1 MLFRLKILVPVILF
15 LLPLLSFAQLRVS
28 EYPAQQ
34 TPIVSV
40 AVRDSITAESLPGA
54 ILIMVSANDTLKTA
68 TADDGMVSF
77 MTMEFA
83 SDTVEILTSFVGYKS
98 RRDVLKIPRHSE
110 CRISIGLQEDSMML
124 NEIIVRGDAV
134 AMVVHGDTTIFNS
147 AAFPSMKGDLLKDL
161 LEKFPGVT
169 ISGGRISYNGQNI
182 DRLLFNGNNLF
193 GKDME
198 NAMNMVLSK
207 EVKSVDVY
215 DRVAV
220 NDLNDD
226 GTEAKERVM
235 DVHTWTPLKHVGEL
249 KLETGA
255 GMFTSRN
262 KDGKYD
268 WRGDGGM
275 NVGNYV
281 LGTKPRIHGRISVS
295 HNPVDV
301 SRPTDRL
308 AANVG
313 VGRDVAGRGGYQF
326 DSDIKIGNVTSSDGS
341 VSSYRASDI
350 WIERLDTSSALNCS
364 GSVDFSLIGGGY
376 YKKGKDSFTLSS
388 SFLLSC
394 GRAHQK
400 ALSKSRQDGVLLGY
414 DKTVRDTS
422 ISVNYTF
429 RGKYTRSFSKK
440 RRSLTVQP
448 YMKILYKKEAGSRLD
463 TLSSS
468 IVMEW
473 LTNRSSSFSIN
484 PGMDLKWME
493 PVGRRSMVTVGAVAD
508 YDYGT
513 DIRVYHNMLTGYV
526 DNNNTRDYDV
536 NKLKNTVYLAY
547 RFGRKNDGFY
557 AELMAGVRDVFVT
570 RSENVGSIMGQ
581 TKNYVRPDVSID
593 MTYTSGEEL
602 FSLKYDESESVPS
615 PYQLR
620 NVVDDI
626 NPLLLR
632 SGNPNLKMSVKRAA
646 QLNYGHSFT
655 SYNANLTLNCG
666 GNIVSNLITTRT
678 EYFSGEAFLEEYNY
692 TMPAGS
698 SIIFPVNVS
707 YAYETSSSIKYEQF
721 FSRIKSNVEVDLS
734 AGVSGIPFYVGGDL
748 YRNACEWITI
758 STGFRQDSEN
768 HMLILAP
775 QLSLGR
781 HRTSGEVLFGYLTPQ
796 LRAEYKQRIGDH
808 FELHF
813 WGIGSRMFSTPK
825 GFGYLNLD
833 INSSMSVLFGKDN
846 RYRLSVYAM
855 NLTDSVKQTR
865 EAVEADRVIRSYEN
879 NLGRSAGLAF
889 TYVFSRR

>member
-1 MLFRLKILVPVILF
+1 MLFRPKILVPVILF

-54 ILIMVSANDTLKTA
+54 ILIMVSANDTLKAA
-68 TADDGMVSF
+68 TAADGMVSF

-110 CRISIGLQEDSMML
+110 CRINLGLQEDSMML

-249 KLETGA
+249 KMETGA

-295 HNPVDV
+295 HNPIDV

-308 AANVG
+308 AVNVG

-341 VSSYRASDI
+341 VSSYRASDR

-400 ALSKSRQDGVLLGY
+400 TLSKSRQDGVLLGY
-414 DKTVRDTS
+414 DKAVLDTS

-440 RRSLTVQP
+440 RRSLTAQP

-493 PVGRRSMVTVGAVAD
+493 PVGRHSMVTVGAVAD

-513 DIRVYHNMLTGYV
+513 DIRVYKNMLTGYV

-557 AELMAGVRDVFVT
+557 AELMAGVRDVFVA

-620 NVVDDI
+620 NAVDDI

-646 QLNYGHSFT
+646 RLNYGHSFT
-655 SYNANLTLNCG
+655 SHNANLTLNCG

-734 AGVSGIPFYVGGDL
+734 AGISGIPFYVGGDL

-846 RYRLSVYAM
+846 RCRLSVYAM
-855 NLTDSVKQTR
+855 NITDSVKQTR

>member
-40 AVRDSITAESLPGA
+40 VVRDSITAESLPGA

-161 LEKFPGVT
+161 LEKFPGVI

-207 EVKSVDVY
+207 EVKSVDIY

-414 DKTVRDTS
+414 DKAVRDTS

-448 YMKILYKKEAGSRLD
+448 YMKVLYKKEAGSRLD

-493 PVGRRSMVTVGAVAD
+493 PVGRHSMVTVGAVAD

-570 RSENVGSIMGQ
+570 RSENAGSIMGQ

-620 NVVDDI
+620 NAVDDI

-678 EYFSGEAFLEEYNY
+678 EYFSSEAFLEEYNY

-808 FELHF
+808 VELHF

-846 RYRLSVYAM
+846 RCRLSVYAM

>member
-207 EVKSVDVY
+207 EVKSVDIY

-341 VSSYRASDI
+341 VSSYRASDR

-364 GSVDFSLIGGGY
+364 GSVDVSLIGGGY

-400 ALSKSRQDGVLLGY
+400 TLSKSRQDGVLFGY
-414 DKTVRDTS
+414 DKAVRDTS

-440 RRSLTVQP
+440 RRSLTAQP

-493 PVGRRSMVTVGAVAD
+493 PVGRHSMVTVGAVAD

-513 DIRVYHNMLTGYV
+513 DIRVYQNMLTGYV

-557 AELMAGVRDVFVT
+557 AELMAGVRDVFVA
-570 RSENVGSIMGQ
+570 RSENAGSIMGQ

-620 NVVDDI
+620 NAVDDI

-655 SYNANLTLNCG
+655 SHNANLTLNCG

-846 RYRLSVYAM
+846 RCRLSVYAM
-855 NLTDSVKQTR
+855 NITDSVKQTR

>member
-1 MLFRLKILVPVILF
+1 MLFRPKILVPVILF

-54 ILIMVSANDTLKTA
+54 ILMIVSANDTLKAA
-68 TADDGMVSF
+68 TAADGMVSF

-110 CRISIGLQEDSMML
+110 CRINIGIQEDSMML

-161 LEKFPGVT
+161 LERFPGVT

-207 EVKSVDVY
+207 EVKSVDIY

-414 DKTVRDTS
+414 DKTVHDTS

-493 PVGRRSMVTVGAVAD
+493 PVGRHSMVTVGAVAD

-570 RSENVGSIMGQ
+570 RSENAGSIMGQ

-620 NVVDDI
+620 NAVDDI

-846 RYRLSVYAM
+846 RCRLSVYAM

>member
-1 MLFRLKILVPVILF
+1 MLFRPKILVPVILF

-124 NEIIVRGDAV
+124 NEIIVRGNAV

-207 EVKSVDVY
+207 EVKSVDIY

-226 GTEAKERVM
+226 GTESKERVM

-493 PVGRRSMVTVGAVAD
+493 PVGRHSMVTVGAVAD

-526 DNNNTRDYDV
+526 D
-536 NKLKNTVYLAY
+536 
-547 RFGRKNDGFY
+547 
-557 AELMAGVRDVFVT
+557 
-570 RSENVGSIMGQ
+570 
-581 TKNYVRPDVSID
+581 
-593 MTYTSGEEL
+593 
-602 FSLKYDESESVPS
+602 
-615 PYQLR
+615 
-620 NVVDDI
+620 
-626 NPLLLR
+626 
-632 SGNPNLKMSVKRAA
+632 
-646 QLNYGHSFT
+646 
-655 SYNANLTLNCG
+655 
-666 GNIVSNLITTRT
+666 
-678 EYFSGEAFLEEYNY
+678 
-692 TMPAGS
+692 
-698 SIIFPVNVS
+698 
-707 YAYETSSSIKYEQF
+707 
-721 FSRIKSNVEVDLS
+721 
-734 AGVSGIPFYVGGDL
+734 
-748 YRNACEWITI
+748 
-758 STGFRQDSEN
+758 
-768 HMLILAP
+768 
-775 QLSLGR
+775 
-781 HRTSGEVLFGYLTPQ
+781 
-796 LRAEYKQRIGDH
+796 
-808 FELHF
+808 
-813 WGIGSRMFSTPK
+813 
-825 GFGYLNLD
+825 
-833 INSSMSVLFGKDN
+833 
-846 RYRLSVYAM
+846 
-855 NLTDSVKQTR
+855 
-865 EAVEADRVIRSYEN
+865 RVC
-879 NLGRSAGLAF
+879 
-889 TYVFSRR
+889 

>member
-1 MLFRLKILVPVILF
+1 
-15 LLPLLSFAQLRVS
+15 
-28 EYPAQQ
+28 
-34 TPIVSV
+34 
-40 AVRDSITAESLPGA
+40 
-54 ILIMVSANDTLKTA
+54 
-68 TADDGMVSF
+68 
-77 MTMEFA
+77 
-83 SDTVEILTSFVGYKS
+83 
-98 RRDVLKIPRHSE
+98 
-110 CRISIGLQEDSMML
+110 
-124 NEIIVRGDAV
+124 
-134 AMVVHGDTTIFNS
+134 
-147 AAFPSMKGDLLKDL
+147 
-161 LEKFPGVT
+161 
-169 ISGGRISYNGQNI
+169 
-182 DRLLFNGNNLF
+182 
-193 GKDME
+193 
-198 NAMNMVLSK
+198 
-207 EVKSVDVY
+207 
-215 DRVAV
+215 
-220 NDLNDD
+220 
-226 GTEAKERVM
+226 
-235 DVHTWTPLKHVGEL
+235 
-249 KLETGA
+249 
-255 GMFTSRN
+255 
-262 KDGKYD
+262 
-268 WRGDGGM
+268 
-275 NVGNYV
+275 
-281 LGTKPRIHGRISVS
+281 
-295 HNPVDV
+295 
-301 SRPTDRL
+301 
-308 AANVG
+308 
-313 VGRDVAGRGGYQF
+313 
-326 DSDIKIGNVTSSDGS
+326 
-341 VSSYRASDI
+341 
-350 WIERLDTSSALNCS
+350 
-364 GSVDFSLIGGGY
+364 
-376 YKKGKDSFTLSS
+376 
-388 SFLLSC
+388 
-394 GRAHQK
+394 
-400 ALSKSRQDGVLLGY
+400 
-414 DKTVRDTS
+414 
-422 ISVNYTF
+422 
-429 RGKYTRSFSKK
+429 
-440 RRSLTVQP
+440 
-448 YMKILYKKEAGSRLD
+448 
-463 TLSSS
+463 
-468 IVMEW
+468 
-473 LTNRSSSFSIN
+473 
-484 PGMDLKWME
+484 
-493 PVGRRSMVTVGAVAD
+493 
-508 YDYGT
+508 
-513 DIRVYHNMLTGYV
+513 MLTGYV

-557 AELMAGVRDVFVT
+557 AELMAGVRDVFVA

-620 NVVDDI
+620 NAVDDI

-646 QLNYGHSFT
+646 RLNYGHSFT
-655 SYNANLTLNCG
+655 SHNANLTLNCG

-734 AGVSGIPFYVGGDL
+734 AGVSGVPFYVGGDL

-846 RYRLSVYAM
+846 RCRLSVYAM
-855 NLTDSVKQTR
+855 NITDSVKQTR

-889 TYVFSRR
+889 AYVFSRR

>member
-54 ILIMVSANDTLKTA
+54 ILMIVSANDTLKAA
-68 TADDGMVSF
+68 TAADGMVSF

-110 CRISIGLQEDSMML
+110 CRINIGLQEDSMML

-249 KLETGA
+249 KMETGA

-295 HNPVDV
+295 HNPIDV

-308 AANVG
+308 AVNVG

-341 VSSYRASDI
+341 VSSYRASDR

-400 ALSKSRQDGVLLGY
+400 TLSKSRQDGVLFGY
-414 DKTVRDTS
+414 DKAVRDTS

-440 RRSLTVQP
+440 KRSLTAQP

-493 PVGRRSMVTVGAVAD
+493 PVGRHSMVTVGAVAD

-513 DIRVYHNMLTGYV
+513 DIRVYKNMLTGYV

-557 AELMAGVRDVFVT
+557 AELMAGVRDVFVA
-570 RSENVGSIMGQ
+570 RSENVGSITGQ

-620 NVVDDI
+620 NAVDDI
-626 NPLLLR
+626 NPLLLH

-646 QLNYGHSFT
+646 RLNYGHSFT

-846 RYRLSVYAM
+846 RCRLSVYAM
-855 NLTDSVKQTR
+855 NITDSVKQTR

>member
-54 ILIMVSANDTLKTA
+54 ILMIVSANDTLKAA

-493 PVGRRSMVTVGAVAD
+493 PVGRHSMVTVGAVAD

-620 NVVDDI
+620 NAVDDI

-678 EYFSGEAFLEEYNY
+678 EYFSSEAFLEEYNY

-846 RYRLSVYAM
+846 RCRLSVYAM

>member
-1 MLFRLKILVPVILF
+1 MLFRPKILVPVILF
-15 LLPLLSFAQLRVS
+15 LSPLLSFAQLRVS

-54 ILIMVSANDTLKTA
+54 ILMIVSANDTLKAA
-68 TADDGMVSF
+68 TAADGMVSF

-110 CRISIGLQEDSMML
+110 CRINIGLQEDSMML

-207 EVKSVDVY
+207 EVKSVDIY

-249 KLETGA
+249 KMETGA

-268 WRGDGGM
+268 WRGDGGV

-295 HNPVDV
+295 HNPIDV

-308 AANVG
+308 AVNVG

-341 VSSYRASDI
+341 VSSYRASDR

-400 ALSKSRQDGVLLGY
+400 TLSKSRQDGVLFGY
-414 DKTVRDTS
+414 DKAVRDTS

-429 RGKYTRSFSKK
+429 RWKYTRSFSKK
-440 RRSLTVQP
+440 KRSLTAQP

-493 PVGRRSMVTVGAVAD
+493 PVGRHSMVTVGAVAD

-513 DIRVYHNMLTGYV
+513 DIRVYKNMLTGYV

-557 AELMAGVRDVFVT
+557 AELMAGVRDVFVA

-620 NVVDDI
+620 NAVDDI
-626 NPLLLR
+626 NPLLLH

-646 QLNYGHSFT
+646 RLNYGHSFT

-707 YAYETSSSIKYEQF
+707 YAYETSSSIRYEQF

-846 RYRLSVYAM
+846 RCRLSVYAM
-855 NLTDSVKQTR
+855 NITDSVKQTR

>member
-1 MLFRLKILVPVILF
+1 MLFRPKILVPVILF

-207 EVKSVDVY
+207 EVKSVDIY

-493 PVGRRSMVTVGAVAD
+493 PVGRHSMVTVGAVAD

-570 RSENVGSIMGQ
+570 RSENAGSIMGQ

-620 NVVDDI
+620 NAVNDI

-678 EYFSGEAFLEEYNY
+678 EYFSSEAFLEEYNY

-808 FELHF
+808 FELHC

-825 GFGYLNLD
+825 GFGYINLD

-846 RYRLSVYAM
+846 RCRLSVYAM

>member
-207 EVKSVDVY
+207 EVKSVDIY

-678 EYFSGEAFLEEYNY
+678 EYFSSEAFLEEYNY

>member
-1 MLFRLKILVPVILF
+1 MLFRLKILVSVILF
-15 LLPLLSFAQLRVS
+15 LLPLSSFAQLRVS

-207 EVKSVDVY
+207 EVKSVDIY

-440 RRSLTVQP
+440 RRSLTMQP

-493 PVGRRSMVTVGAVAD
+493 PVGRHSMVTVGAVAD

-570 RSENVGSIMGQ
+570 RSENAGSIMGQ

-620 NVVDDI
+620 NAVDDI

-678 EYFSGEAFLEEYNY
+678 EYFSSEAFLEEYNY

-768 HMLILAP
+768 HMLTLAP

-833 INSSMSVLFGKDN
+833 INSRMSVLFGKDN
-846 RYRLSVYAM
+846 RCRLSVYAM

>member
-54 ILIMVSANDTLKTA
+54 ILMIVSANDTLKAA
-68 TADDGMVSF
+68 TAADGMVSF

-110 CRISIGLQEDSMML
+110 CRINIGLQEDSMML

-207 EVKSVDVY
+207 EVKSVDIY

-249 KLETGA
+249 KVETGA
-255 GMFTSRN
+255 GIFTSRN

-295 HNPVDV
+295 HNPIDV

-308 AANVG
+308 AVNVG

-341 VSSYRASDI
+341 VSSYRASDR
-350 WIERLDTSSALNCS
+350 WIERLDTSSALNCF

-400 ALSKSRQDGVLLGY
+400 TLSKSRQDGILFGY
-414 DKTVRDTS
+414 DKAVRDTS

-440 RRSLTVQP
+440 RRSLTAQP

-493 PVGRRSMVTVGAVAD
+493 PVGRHSMVTVGAVAD

-513 DIRVYHNMLTGYV
+513 DIRVYKNMLTGYV

-557 AELMAGVRDVFVT
+557 AELMAGVRDVFVA
-570 RSENVGSIMGQ
+570 RSENVGSITGQ

-620 NVVDDI
+620 NAVDDI
-626 NPLLLR
+626 NPLLLH

-646 QLNYGHSFT
+646 RLNYGHSFT

-846 RYRLSVYAM
+846 RCRLSVYAM
-855 NLTDSVKQTR
+855 NITDSVKQTR

>member
-1 MLFRLKILVPVILF
+1 MLFRPKILVPVILF

-54 ILIMVSANDTLKTA
+54 ILMIVSANDTLKTA
-68 TADDGMVSF
+68 TAADGMVSF

-110 CRISIGLQEDSMML
+110 CRINIGLQEDSMML

-207 EVKSVDVY
+207 EVKSVDIY

-493 PVGRRSMVTVGAVAD
+493 PVGRHSMVTVGAVAD

-620 NVVDDI
+620 NAVDDI

-678 EYFSGEAFLEEYNY
+678 EYFSSEAFLEEYNY

-846 RYRLSVYAM
+846 RCRLSVYAM

>member
-1 MLFRLKILVPVILF
+1 MLFRLKILVSVILF
-15 LLPLLSFAQLRVS
+15 LLPLSSFAQLRVS

-207 EVKSVDVY
+207 EVKSVDIY

-493 PVGRRSMVTVGAVAD
+493 PVGRHSMVTVGAVAD

-620 NVVDDI
+620 NAVDDI

-646 QLNYGHSFT
+646 RLNYGHSFT

-678 EYFSGEAFLEEYNY
+678 EYFSSEAFLEEYNY

-846 RYRLSVYAM
+846 RCRLSVYAM

>member
-207 EVKSVDVY
+207 EVKSVDIY

-249 KLETGA
+249 KMETGA

-473 LTNRSSSFSIN
+473 LANRSSSFSIN

-493 PVGRRSMVTVGAVAD
+493 PVGRHSMVTVGAVAD

-570 RSENVGSIMGQ
+570 RSENAGSIMGQ

-620 NVVDDI
+620 NAVDDI

-646 QLNYGHSFT
+646 RLNYGHSFT
-655 SYNANLTLNCG
+655 SHNANLALNCG

-721 FSRIKSNVEVDLS
+721 FSRIKSNIEVDLS

-846 RYRLSVYAM
+846 RCRLSVYAM

>member
-1 MLFRLKILVPVILF
+1 MI
-15 LLPLLSFAQLRVS
+15 
-28 EYPAQQ
+28 
-34 TPIVSV
+34 
-40 AVRDSITAESLPGA
+40 
-54 ILIMVSANDTLKTA
+54 VSANDTLKAA
-68 TADDGMVSF
+68 TAADGMVSF

-110 CRISIGLQEDSMML
+110 CRINIGLQEDSMML

-249 KLETGA
+249 KMETGA

-295 HNPVDV
+295 HNPIDV

-308 AANVG
+308 AVNVG

-341 VSSYRASDI
+341 VSSYRASDR

-400 ALSKSRQDGVLLGY
+400 TLSKSRQDGVLFGY
-414 DKTVRDTS
+414 DKAVRDTS

-440 RRSLTVQP
+440 KRSLTVQP

-493 PVGRRSMVTVGAVAD
+493 PVGRHSMVTVGAVAD

-513 DIRVYHNMLTGYV
+513 DIRVYKNMLTGYV

-557 AELMAGVRDVFVT
+557 AELMAGVRDVFVA

-620 NVVDDI
+620 NAVDDI

-646 QLNYGHSFT
+646 RLNYGHSFT
-655 SYNANLTLNCG
+655 SHNANLTLNCG

-734 AGVSGIPFYVGGDL
+734 AGISGIPFYVGGDL

-846 RYRLSVYAM
+846 RCRLSVYAM
-855 NLTDSVKQTR
+855 NITDSVKQTR

>member
-249 KLETGA
+249 KMETGA

-341 VSSYRASDI
+341 VSSYRASDR

-400 ALSKSRQDGVLLGY
+400 TLSKSRQDGVLLGY

-440 RRSLTVQP
+440 RRSLTAQP

-493 PVGRRSMVTVGAVAD
+493 PVGRHSMVTVGAVAD

-513 DIRVYHNMLTGYV
+513 DIRVYQNMLTGYV

-557 AELMAGVRDVFVT
+557 AELMAGVRDVFVA

-620 NVVDDI
+620 NAVDDI

-655 SYNANLTLNCG
+655 SHNANLTLNCG

-678 EYFSGEAFLEEYNY
+678 EYFSSEAFLEEYNY

-721 FSRIKSNVEVDLS
+721 FSRIKSNFEVDLS

-846 RYRLSVYAM
+846 RCRLSVYAM

>member
-1 MLFRLKILVPVILF
+1 MLFRPKILVPVILF

-124 NEIIVRGDAV
+124 NEIIVRGNAV

-207 EVKSVDVY
+207 EVKSVDIY

-255 GMFTSRN
+255 GIFTSRN

-414 DKTVRDTS
+414 DKTVHDTS

-493 PVGRRSMVTVGAVAD
+493 PVGRHSMVTVGAVAD

-620 NVVDDI
+620 NAVDDI

-846 RYRLSVYAM
+846 RCRLSVYAM

>member
-54 ILIMVSANDTLKTA
+54 ILMIVSANDTLKAA

-207 EVKSVDVY
+207 EVKSVDIY

-493 PVGRRSMVTVGAVAD
+493 PVGRHSMVTVGAVAD

-570 RSENVGSIMGQ
+570 RSENAGSIMGQ

-620 NVVDDI
+620 NAVDDI

-678 EYFSGEAFLEEYNY
+678 EYFSSEAFLEEYNY

-846 RYRLSVYAM
+846 RCRLSVYAM

>member
-54 ILIMVSANDTLKTA
+54 ILMIVSANDTLKAA
-68 TADDGMVSF
+68 TAADGMVSF

-110 CRISIGLQEDSMML
+110 CRIDIGLQEDSMML

-249 KLETGA
+249 KVETGA
-255 GMFTSRN
+255 GIFTSRN

-295 HNPVDV
+295 HNPIDV

-308 AANVG
+308 TVNVG

-341 VSSYRASDI
+341 VSSYRASDR

-376 YKKGKDSFTLSS
+376 YKKGKDSVTLSS

-400 ALSKSRQDGVLLGY
+400 TLSKSRQDGVLFGY
-414 DKTVRDTS
+414 DKAVRDTS

-440 RRSLTVQP
+440 KRSLTAQP

-493 PVGRRSMVTVGAVAD
+493 PVGRHSMVTVGAVAD

-513 DIRVYHNMLTGYV
+513 DIRVYKNMLTGYV

-557 AELMAGVRDVFVT
+557 AELMAGVRDVFVA

-620 NVVDDI
+620 NAVDDI

-646 QLNYGHSFT
+646 RLNYGHSFT
-655 SYNANLTLNCG
+655 SHNANLTLNCG

-833 INSSMSVLFGKDN
+833 INTSMSVLFGKDN
-846 RYRLSVYAM
+846 RCRLSVYAM
-855 NLTDSVKQTR
+855 NITDSVKQTR

>member
-1 MLFRLKILVPVILF
+1 MLFRPKILVPVILF
-15 LLPLLSFAQLRVS
+15 LSPLLSFAQLRVS

-54 ILIMVSANDTLKTA
+54 ILMIVSANDTLKTA
-68 TADDGMVSF
+68 TAADGMVSF

-110 CRISIGLQEDSMML
+110 CRINIGLQEDSMML

-249 KLETGA
+249 KMETGA

-295 HNPVDV
+295 HNPIDV

-308 AANVG
+308 AVNVG

-341 VSSYRASDI
+341 VSSYRASDR

-400 ALSKSRQDGVLLGY
+400 TLSKSRQDGVLFGY
-414 DKTVRDTS
+414 DKAVRDTS

-440 RRSLTVQP
+440 KRSLTVQP

-493 PVGRRSMVTVGAVAD
+493 PVGRHSMVTVGAVAD

-513 DIRVYHNMLTGYV
+513 DIRVYQNMLTGYV

-557 AELMAGVRDVFVT
+557 AELMAGVRDVFVA

-620 NVVDDI
+620 NAVDDI

-646 QLNYGHSFT
+646 RLNYGHSFT
-655 SYNANLTLNCG
+655 SHNANLTLNCG

-678 EYFSGEAFLEEYNY
+678 EYFSGEEFLEEYNY

-734 AGVSGIPFYVGGDL
+734 AGISGVPFYVGGDL

-808 FELHF
+808 FELRF

-846 RYRLSVYAM
+846 RCRLSVYAM
-855 NLTDSVKQTR
+855 NITDSVKQTR

>member
-1 MLFRLKILVPVILF
+1 MLFRPKILVPVILF

-54 ILIMVSANDTLKTA
+54 ILMIVSANDTLKAA
-68 TADDGMVSF
+68 TAADGMVSF

-98 RRDVLKIPRHSE
+98 RRDVLTIPRHSE
-110 CRISIGLQEDSMML
+110 CRINIGLQEDSMML

-249 KLETGA
+249 KMETGA

-295 HNPVDV
+295 HNPIDV

-308 AANVG
+308 TVNVG

-341 VSSYRASDI
+341 VSSYRASDR

-394 GRAHQK
+394 GGAHQK
-400 ALSKSRQDGVLLGY
+400 TLSKSRQDGVLFGY
-414 DKTVRDTS
+414 DKAVRDTS

-440 RRSLTVQP
+440 RRSLTAQP

-493 PVGRRSMVTVGAVAD
+493 PVGRHSMVTVGAVAD

-513 DIRVYHNMLTGYV
+513 DIRVYKNMLTGYV

-557 AELMAGVRDVFVT
+557 AELMAGVRDVFVA

-620 NVVDDI
+620 NAVDDI

-646 QLNYGHSFT
+646 RLNYGHSFT
-655 SYNANLTLNCG
+655 SHNANLTLNCG

-833 INSSMSVLFGKDN
+833 INTSMSVLFGKDN
-846 RYRLSVYAM
+846 RCRLSVYAM
-855 NLTDSVKQTR
+855 NITDSVKQTR

>member
-1 MLFRLKILVPVILF
+1 MLFRPKILVPVILF

-54 ILIMVSANDTLKTA
+54 ILMIVSANDTLKAA
-68 TADDGMVSF
+68 TAADGMVSF

-110 CRISIGLQEDSMML
+110 CRINIGLQEDSMML

-249 KLETGA
+249 KVETGA
-255 GMFTSRN
+255 GIFTSRN

-295 HNPVDV
+295 HNPIDV

-308 AANVG
+308 AVNVG

-341 VSSYRASDI
+341 VSSYRASDR

-400 ALSKSRQDGVLLGY
+400 TLSKSRQDGVLFGY
-414 DKTVRDTS
+414 DKAVRDTS

-440 RRSLTVQP
+440 RRSLTAQP

-493 PVGRRSMVTVGAVAD
+493 PVGRHSMVTVGAVAD

-513 DIRVYHNMLTGYV
+513 DIRVYQNMLTGYV

-557 AELMAGVRDVFVT
+557 AELMAGVRDVFVA

-620 NVVDDI
+620 NAVDDI

-646 QLNYGHSFT
+646 RLNYGHSFT
-655 SYNANLTLNCG
+655 SHNANLTLNCG

-734 AGVSGIPFYVGGDL
+734 AGVSGVPFYVGGDL

-846 RYRLSVYAM
+846 RCRLSVYAM
-855 NLTDSVKQTR
+855 NITDSVKQTR

>member
-1 MLFRLKILVPVILF
+1 MHNCECPNTRLSRP
-15 LLPLLSFAQLRVS
+15 
-28 EYPAQQ
+28 
-34 TPIVSV
+34 PIVSV

-54 ILIMVSANDTLKTA
+54 ILMIVSANDTLKAA
-68 TADDGMVSF
+68 TAADGMVSF

-110 CRISIGLQEDSMML
+110 CRINIGLQEDSMML

-249 KLETGA
+249 KMETGA

-295 HNPVDV
+295 HNPIDV

-308 AANVG
+308 AVNVG

-341 VSSYRASDI
+341 VSSYRASDR

-400 ALSKSRQDGVLLGY
+400 TLSKSRQDGVLFGY
-414 DKTVRDTS
+414 DKAVRDTS

-440 RRSLTVQP
+440 KRSLTVQP

-493 PVGRRSMVTVGAVAD
+493 PVGRHSMVTVGAVAD

-513 DIRVYHNMLTGYV
+513 DIRVYKNMLTGYV

-557 AELMAGVRDVFVT
+557 AELMAGVRDVFVA

-620 NVVDDI
+620 NAVDDI

-646 QLNYGHSFT
+646 RLNYGHSFT
-655 SYNANLTLNCG
+655 SHNANLTLNCG

-734 AGVSGIPFYVGGDL
+734 AGISGIPFYVGGDL

-846 RYRLSVYAM
+846 RCRLSVYAM
-855 NLTDSVKQTR
+855 NITDSVKQTR

>member
-124 NEIIVRGDAV
+124 NEIIVRGNAV
-134 AMVVHGDTTIFNS
+134 AMVMHGDTTIFNS

-493 PVGRRSMVTVGAVAD
+493 PVGRHSMVTVGAVAD

-570 RSENVGSIMGQ
+570 RSENAGSIMGQ

-620 NVVDDI
+620 NAVDDI

-678 EYFSGEAFLEEYNY
+678 EYFSSEAFLEEYNY

-796 LRAEYKQRIGDH
+796 LRAEYKQRIGDY

-846 RYRLSVYAM
+846 RCRLSVYAM

>member
-207 EVKSVDVY
+207 EVKSVDIY

-570 RSENVGSIMGQ
+570 RSENAGSIMGQ

-620 NVVDDI
+620 NAVDDI

-678 EYFSGEAFLEEYNY
+678 EYFSSEAFLEEYNY

>member
-54 ILIMVSANDTLKTA
+54 ILMIVSANDTLKAA
-68 TADDGMVSF
+68 TAADGMVSF

-110 CRISIGLQEDSMML
+110 CRINIGLQEDSMML

-249 KLETGA
+249 KVETGA
-255 GMFTSRN
+255 GIFTSRN

-295 HNPVDV
+295 HNPIDV

-308 AANVG
+308 AVNVG

-341 VSSYRASDI
+341 VSSYRASDR

-400 ALSKSRQDGVLLGY
+400 TLSKSRQDGVLFGY
-414 DKTVRDTS
+414 DKAVRDTS

-440 RRSLTVQP
+440 RRSLTAQP

-493 PVGRRSMVTVGAVAD
+493 PVGRHSMVTVGAVAD

-513 DIRVYHNMLTGYV
+513 DIRVYQNMLTGYV

-557 AELMAGVRDVFVT
+557 AELMAGVRDVFVA

-620 NVVDDI
+620 NAVDDI

-646 QLNYGHSFT
+646 RLNYGHSFT
-655 SYNANLTLNCG
+655 SHNANLTLNCG

-734 AGVSGIPFYVGGDL
+734 AGVSGVPFYVGGDL

-846 RYRLSVYAM
+846 RCRLSVYAM
-855 NLTDSVKQTR
+855 NITDSVKQTR

>member
-207 EVKSVDVY
+207 EVKSVDIY

-422 ISVNYTF
+422 ISINYTF

-493 PVGRRSMVTVGAVAD
+493 PVGRHSMVTVGAVAD

-513 DIRVYHNMLTGYV
+513 DIRVYHNMLTGHV

-570 RSENVGSIMGQ
+570 RSENAGSIMGQ

-620 NVVDDI
+620 NAVDDI

-678 EYFSGEAFLEEYNY
+678 EYFSSEAFLEEYNY

-758 STGFRQDSEN
+758 SIGFRQDSEN

-846 RYRLSVYAM
+846 RCRLSVYAM

>member
-1 MLFRLKILVPVILF
+1 MLFRPKILVPVILF

-207 EVKSVDVY
+207 EVKSVDIY

-235 DVHTWTPLKHVGEL
+235 DIHTWTPLKHVGEL

-400 ALSKSRQDGVLLGY
+400 TLSKSRQDGALFGY
-414 DKTVRDTS
+414 DKAVRDTS

-493 PVGRRSMVTVGAVAD
+493 PVGRHSMVTVGAVAD

-620 NVVDDI
+620 NAVDDI

-678 EYFSGEAFLEEYNY
+678 EYFSSEAFLEEYNY

-808 FELHF
+808 VELHF

-846 RYRLSVYAM
+846 RCRLSVYAM

>member
-1 MLFRLKILVPVILF
+1 MLFRPKILVPVILF

-54 ILIMVSANDTLKTA
+54 ILMIVSANDTLKAA
-68 TADDGMVSF
+68 TAADGMVSF

-110 CRISIGLQEDSMML
+110 CRINIGLQEDSMML

-249 KLETGA
+249 KVETGA
-255 GMFTSRN
+255 GIFTSRN

-295 HNPVDV
+295 HNPIDV

-308 AANVG
+308 AVNVG

-341 VSSYRASDI
+341 VSSYRASDR

-400 ALSKSRQDGVLLGY
+400 TLSKSRQDGVLFGY
-414 DKTVRDTS
+414 DKAVRDTS

-440 RRSLTVQP
+440 RRSLTAQP

-493 PVGRRSMVTVGAVAD
+493 PVGRHSMVTVGAVAD

-513 DIRVYHNMLTGYV
+513 DIRVYQNMLTGYV

-620 NVVDDI
+620 NAVDDI

-646 QLNYGHSFT
+646 RLNYGHSFT
-655 SYNANLTLNCG
+655 SHNANLTLNCG

-678 EYFSGEAFLEEYNY
+678 EYFSSEAFLEEYNY

-846 RYRLSVYAM
+846 RCRLSVYAM

>member
-34 TPIVSV
+34 APIVSV

-207 EVKSVDVY
+207 EVKSVDIY

-249 KLETGA
+249 KMETGA

-326 DSDIKIGNVTSSDGS
+326 DSDIKIT
-341 VSSYRASDI
+341 
-350 WIERLDTSSALNCS
+350 
-364 GSVDFSLIGGGY
+364 
-376 YKKGKDSFTLSS
+376 
-388 SFLLSC
+388 
-394 GRAHQK
+394 
-400 ALSKSRQDGVLLGY
+400 
-414 DKTVRDTS
+414 
-422 ISVNYTF
+422 
-429 RGKYTRSFSKK
+429 
-440 RRSLTVQP
+440 
-448 YMKILYKKEAGSRLD
+448 
-463 TLSSS
+463 
-468 IVMEW
+468 
-473 LTNRSSSFSIN
+473 
-484 PGMDLKWME
+484 
-493 PVGRRSMVTVGAVAD
+493 
-508 YDYGT
+508 
-513 DIRVYHNMLTGYV
+513 
-526 DNNNTRDYDV
+526 
-536 NKLKNTVYLAY
+536 
-547 RFGRKNDGFY
+547 
-557 AELMAGVRDVFVT
+557 
-570 RSENVGSIMGQ
+570 
-581 TKNYVRPDVSID
+581 
-593 MTYTSGEEL
+593 
-602 FSLKYDESESVPS
+602 
-615 PYQLR
+615 
-620 NVVDDI
+620 
-626 NPLLLR
+626 
-632 SGNPNLKMSVKRAA
+632 
-646 QLNYGHSFT
+646 
-655 SYNANLTLNCG
+655 
-666 GNIVSNLITTRT
+666 
-678 EYFSGEAFLEEYNY
+678 
-692 TMPAGS
+692 
-698 SIIFPVNVS
+698 
-707 YAYETSSSIKYEQF
+707 
-721 FSRIKSNVEVDLS
+721 
-734 AGVSGIPFYVGGDL
+734 
-748 YRNACEWITI
+748 
-758 STGFRQDSEN
+758 
-768 HMLILAP
+768 
-775 QLSLGR
+775 
-781 HRTSGEVLFGYLTPQ
+781 
-796 LRAEYKQRIGDH
+796 
-808 FELHF
+808 
-813 WGIGSRMFSTPK
+813 
-825 GFGYLNLD
+825 
-833 INSSMSVLFGKDN
+833 
-846 RYRLSVYAM
+846 
-855 NLTDSVKQTR
+855 
-865 EAVEADRVIRSYEN
+865 
-879 NLGRSAGLAF
+879 
-889 TYVFSRR
+889 

>member
-54 ILIMVSANDTLKTA
+54 ILMIVSANDTLKAA
-68 TADDGMVSF
+68 TAADGMVSF

-110 CRISIGLQEDSMML
+110 CRINIGLQEDSMML

-207 EVKSVDVY
+207 EVKSVDIY

-249 KLETGA
+249 KMETGA

-268 WRGDGGM
+268 WRGDGGV

-295 HNPVDV
+295 HNPIDV

-308 AANVG
+308 AVNVG

-341 VSSYRASDI
+341 VSSYRASDR

-400 ALSKSRQDGVLLGY
+400 TLSKSRQDGVLFGY
-414 DKTVRDTS
+414 DKAVRDTS

-440 RRSLTVQP
+440 KRSLTAQP

-493 PVGRRSMVTVGAVAD
+493 PVGRHSMVTVGAVAD

-513 DIRVYHNMLTGYV
+513 DIRVYQNMLTGYV

-557 AELMAGVRDVFVT
+557 AELMAGVRDVFVA

-620 NVVDDI
+620 NAVDDI

-646 QLNYGHSFT
+646 RLNYGHSFT
-655 SYNANLTLNCG
+655 SHNANLTLNCG

-707 YAYETSSSIKYEQF
+707 YAYETSSSIRYEQF

-846 RYRLSVYAM
+846 RCRLSVYAM
-855 NLTDSVKQTR
+855 NITDSVKQTR

>member
-1 MLFRLKILVPVILF
+1 MLFRPKILVPVILF

-54 ILIMVSANDTLKTA
+54 ILMIVSANDTLKTA
-68 TADDGMVSF
+68 TAADGMVSF

-110 CRISIGLQEDSMML
+110 CRINIGLQEDSMML

-249 KLETGA
+249 KMETGA

-281 LGTKPRIHGRISVS
+281 LGTKPRIHGRISVL
-295 HNPVDV
+295 HNPIDV

-308 AANVG
+308 AVNVG

-341 VSSYRASDI
+341 VSSYRASDR

-400 ALSKSRQDGVLLGY
+400 TLSKSRQDGVLFGY
-414 DKTVRDTS
+414 DKAVRDTS

-440 RRSLTVQP
+440 KRSLTAQP

-493 PVGRRSMVTVGAVAD
+493 PVGRHSMVTVGAVAD

-513 DIRVYHNMLTGYV
+513 DIRVYKNMLTGYV

-557 AELMAGVRDVFVT
+557 AELMAGVRDVFVA

-620 NVVDDI
+620 NAVDDI

-646 QLNYGHSFT
+646 RLNYGHSFT
-655 SYNANLTLNCG
+655 SHNANLTLNCG

-846 RYRLSVYAM
+846 RCRLSVYAM
-855 NLTDSVKQTR
+855 NITDSVKQTR

>member
-54 ILIMVSANDTLKTA
+54 ILMIVSANDTLKAA
-68 TADDGMVSF
+68 TAADGMVSF

-207 EVKSVDVY
+207 EVKSVDIY

-493 PVGRRSMVTVGAVAD
+493 PVGRHSMVTVGAVAD

-570 RSENVGSIMGQ
+570 RSENAGSIMGQ

-620 NVVDDI
+620 NAVDDI

-846 RYRLSVYAM
+846 RCRLSVYAM

>member
-364 GSVDFSLIGGGY
+364 GFVDFSLIGGGY

-493 PVGRRSMVTVGAVAD
+493 PVGRHSMVTVGAVAD

-570 RSENVGSIMGQ
+570 RSENAGSIMGQ

-620 NVVDDI
+620 NAVDDI

-833 INSSMSVLFGKDN
+833 INSSMSVMFGKDN
-846 RYRLSVYAM
+846 RCRLSVYAM

>member
-54 ILIMVSANDTLKTA
+54 ILMIVSANDTLKAA
-68 TADDGMVSF
+68 TAADGMVSF

-207 EVKSVDVY
+207 EVKSVDIY

-493 PVGRRSMVTVGAVAD
+493 PVGRHSMVTVGAVAD

-615 PYQLR
+615 SYQLR
-620 NVVDDI
+620 NAVDDI

-678 EYFSGEAFLEEYNY
+678 EYFSSEAFLEEYNY

-846 RYRLSVYAM
+846 RCRLSVYAM

>member
-207 EVKSVDVY
+207 EVKSVDIY

-493 PVGRRSMVTVGAVAD
+493 PVGRHSMVTVGAVTD

-557 AELMAGVRDVFVT
+557 AELMTGVRDVFVT

-620 NVVDDI
+620 NAVDDI

-646 QLNYGHSFT
+646 RLNYGHSFT

-813 WGIGSRMFSTPK
+813 WGIGSRMFSTPQ
-825 GFGYLNLD
+825 GLWLPQLGYKFQYVR
-833 INSSMSVLFGKDN
+833 SV
-846 RYRLSVYAM
+846 
-855 NLTDSVKQTR
+855 R
-865 EAVEADRVIRSYEN
+865 ER
-879 NLGRSAGLAF
+879 
-889 TYVFSRR
+889 

>member
-54 ILIMVSANDTLKTA
+54 ILMIVSANDTLKAA
-68 TADDGMVSF
+68 TAADGMVSF

-98 RRDVLKIPRHSE
+98 RRDVLTIPRHSE
-110 CRISIGLQEDSMML
+110 CRINIGLQEDSMML

-249 KLETGA
+249 KVETGA
-255 GMFTSRN
+255 GIFTSRN

-295 HNPVDV
+295 HNPIDV

-308 AANVG
+308 AVNVG

-341 VSSYRASDI
+341 VSSYRASDR

-400 ALSKSRQDGVLLGY
+400 TLSKSRQDGVLFGY
-414 DKTVRDTS
+414 DKAVRDTS

-440 RRSLTVQP
+440 RRSLTAQP

-493 PVGRRSMVTVGAVAD
+493 PVGRHSMVTVGAVAD

-513 DIRVYHNMLTGYV
+513 DIRVYQNMLTGYV

-557 AELMAGVRDVFVT
+557 AELMAGVRDVFVA

-620 NVVDDI
+620 NAVDDI

-646 QLNYGHSFT
+646 RLNYGHSFT
-655 SYNANLTLNCG
+655 SHNANLTLNCG

-734 AGVSGIPFYVGGDL
+734 AGVSGVPFYVGGDL

-846 RYRLSVYAM
+846 RCRLSVYAM
-855 NLTDSVKQTR
+855 NITDSVKQTR

>member
-364 GSVDFSLIGGGY
+364 GFVDFSLIGGGY

-493 PVGRRSMVTVGAVAD
+493 PVGRHSMVTVGAVAD

-620 NVVDDI
+620 NAVDDI

-632 SGNPNLKMSVKRAA
+632 SGNPNLKMSVKHAA

-678 EYFSGEAFLEEYNY
+678 EYFSSEAFLEEYNY

-846 RYRLSVYAM
+846 RCRLSVYAM